1 MGEFFKQYHRL
12 NSDTLSATEIISGR
26 FGSPNERTSVREKS
40 RLAGLWR
47 AVSIT
52 ARPPQSVSSG
62 ITKQT
67 ADRSSIHILFHG
79 SAQLAAPK
87 WMKLALRL
95 QIGNGCRMVRRYD
108 ERGPSMKLAVRTAMS
123 LMLALAPGSACAQG
137 ADPGDDKTIM
147 FTEDDPEM
155 AAATAQA
162 LASLDEFLA
171 LSEAPS
177 SDTDRFKL
185 KVKVRDG
192 NVSEH
197 FWVIPFRRTET
208 GFVGILA
215 NQPEQVRNVVL
226 GQNIEFTR
234 NDISDWGYM
243 RAGHQVG
250 SFTVCVMFN
259 KMSKEEAD
267 TMRDQ
272 YGFDC

>member
-1 MGEFFKQYHRL
+1 
-12 NSDTLSATEIISGR
+12 
-26 FGSPNERTSVREKS
+26 
-40 RLAGLWR
+40 
-47 AVSIT
+47 
-52 ARPPQSVSSG
+52 
-62 ITKQT
+62 
-67 ADRSSIHILFHG
+67 
-79 SAQLAAPK
+79 
-87 WMKLALRL
+87 
-95 QIGNGCRMVRRYD
+95 
-108 ERGPSMKLAVRTAMS
+108 MKLAVRAMIS
-123 LMLALAPGSACAQG
+123 LMLALAPGSAGAQG
-137 ADPGDDKTIM
+137 ADPGDDKTII
-147 FTEDDPEM
+147 FTPDDPEM

-162 LASLDEFLA
+162 LASLDDFLA
-171 LSEAPS
+171 LSEAPP

-192 NVSEH
+192 NVTEH

-215 NQPEQVRNVVL
+215 NQPEEVHNVVL

-234 NDISDWGYM
+234 DDISDWGYT
-243 RAGHQVG
+243 RGGRQVG

>member
-1 MGEFFKQYHRL
+1 MNFRKQYHRL

-26 FGSPNERTSVREKS
+26 FGSPDEPTSVREKS

-52 ARPPQSVSSG
+52 AQPPQFVSSS
-62 ITKQT
+62 ITKQLPTGHRYTFCFMDRFKT
-67 ADRSSIHILFHG
+67 AI
-79 SAQLAAPK
+79 PK
-87 WMKLALRL
+87 RIKLAPRL
-95 QIGNGCRMVRRYD
+95 QTGNGCRMVRRYD
-108 ERGPSMKLAVRTAMS
+108 EGGPSMKLAVRAMIS
-123 LMLALAPGSACAQG
+123 LMLALAPGSAGAQG
-137 ADPGDDKTIM
+137 ADPGDDKTII
-147 FTEDDPEM
+147 FTPDDPEM

-162 LASLDEFLA
+162 LASLDDFLA
-171 LSEAPS
+171 LSEAPP

-192 NVSEH
+192 NVTEH

-215 NQPEQVRNVVL
+215 NQPEEVHNVVL

-234 NDISDWGYM
+234 DDISDWGYT
-243 RAGHQVG
+243 RGGRQVG